1 MEVKQKLLTK
11 TLPATLG
18 TVAIICTAV
27 LSYQTSSW
35 ANHIVQ
41 ETRQQNSRMDQQFK
55 EFSTVMR
62 ENVEALNTD
71 LATAQANQIELARS
85 LNSLHQDYQTM
96 IAKYNN
102 KLKEEAAMREQLTML
117 ARTLDNVR
125 SELKYTSLA
134 LSDAQEKSSQK
145 DKNLELISHQLKEH
159 QQLLASMDIIADYVV
174 SNEDGDTRLSR
185 EDLQRRNKAME
196 ALAQYQ
202 STRSELE
209 FEEVYLFAQA
219 D

>member
-27 LSYQTSSW
+27 FSYQTSSW

-62 ENVEALNTD
+62 ENVEALNSD
-71 LATAQANQIELARS
+71 LTAAQANQIELARS

-125 SELKYTSLA
+125 NELKYTSLA

-174 SNEDGDTRLSR
+174 SNEDSDKRLSR